1 MAVKQ
6 DLTKPPIQPQR
17 NIIATVKKQIV
28 IKRMAITQQ
37 ATINTDKRQVHIEQT
52 AQLPQVSMD
61 RKPVATRLTAIQQ
74 ILTINTAT
82 KHELTKP
89 TSMAKPPTMTN
100 TAEKSRVINSY
111 SNTTLFKLNSFFA
124 VSRLTWNEQV
134 LSM

>member
-17 NIIATVKKQIV
+17 NTIATVKKQIV

-37 ATINTDKRQVHIEQT
+37 ATINT
-52 AQLPQVSMD
+52 
-61 RKPVATRLTAIQQ
+61 
-74 ILTINTAT
+74 AT

-89 TSMAKPPTMTN
+89 TSMAKLPTMTN